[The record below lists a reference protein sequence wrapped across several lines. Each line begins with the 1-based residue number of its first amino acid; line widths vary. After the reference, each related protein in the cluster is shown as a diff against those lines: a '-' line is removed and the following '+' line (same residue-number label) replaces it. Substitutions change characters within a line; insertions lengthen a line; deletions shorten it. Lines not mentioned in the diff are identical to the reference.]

1 MKQKIF
7 LIIITGIIFYII
19 QPAYAELY
27 KYIDENGVVSYTDD
41 YSKVSKLEK
50 ESVEFIEEIES
61 TEEESVPAE
70 GDKTLQKEDA
80 QKENPAIE
88 LDVLR
93 KQLDQR
99 KKELSEEYNAL
110 DVERKRLTQLRKAAK
125 TDTEKLSYQ
134 QNIKNLNSNIRQYTE
149 RSKTYQKLVVE
160 YNNKINKE

>member
-7 LIIITGIIFYII
+7 LIIITGVIFYII

-41 YSKVSKLEK
+41 YSRVSKSEK
-50 ESVEFIEEIES
+50 KSIEVIEEIES
-61 TEEESVPAE
+61 TKEENAPAE
-70 GDKTLQKEDA
+70 GDKTLQKEDT
-80 QKENPAIE
+80 QKENPATE
-88 LDVLR
+88 LAVLR
-93 KQLDQR
+93 KQLDQS

-110 DVERKRLTQLRKAAK
+110 DVERKRLLQQRKTAK
-125 TDTEKLSYQ
+125 TNAEKLSYQ
-134 QNIKNLNSNIRQYTE
+134 QNIKNLNNNIKQYTE